1 MTSVGTTDHSHA
13 CSLTHAPVDSWRPA
27 GGRAGPAAWEA
38 EDLAGEGGSWAEAGQ
53 SVGKAE
59 SGWKQ
64 RQRGVLHPER
74 SRKAGSTVGGER
86 DGSGAPVV
94 LRRLARGSRAVS
106 LP

>member
-1 MTSVGTTDHSHA
+1 M
-13 CSLTHAPVDSWRPA
+13 
-27 GGRAGPAAWEA
+27 
-38 EDLAGEGGSWAEAGQ
+38 
-53 SVGKAE
+53 GKAE